1 MKLRSFFNRPAT
13 SALIAAIISL
23 LAWGAMAWGLSEPG
37 ALVATEV
44 TPRGIA
50 IGAALLPALIMP
62 VLTLNF
68 LWAAQ
73 KVRAAKRGENVI
85 GRWIVSATE
94 LAAFAANNAARN
106 ALGPV
111 YHNEWKPPRKPP
123 AEGIEIIFVPDGVVV
138 GSAFY
143 SLVTTGPFRFTGVQE
158 LSREPASSRVWHN
171 NLCYQH
177 YCRPQRFQRAALT
190 GLAAGPGR
198 ARPRPGAFPTRRQS
212 GGDRQS
218 GLLPSAYSH
227 RPDRCGGLCDLHR
240 WGNLD
245 CRTGAGERR
254 PGNGDSCG
262 GAGWVRRAGCRH
274 GAGARPDFLE
284 AAAAAIPG
292 LEIVKRV

>member
-68 LWAAQ
+68 LWAAR
-73 KVRAAKRGENVI
+73 KVRAARRGENVI

-158 LSREPASSRVWHN
+158 LRENPPAVEFGITTFVISTTAGRNVFSALRLPVSLLARGELGRVFEHFRRVAN
-171 NLCYQH
+171 REVIVNRDFYRL
-177 YCRPQRFQRAALT
+177 RIRIGLIVAAACAIFT
-190 GLAAGPGR
+190 AGVTWIAGQ
-198 ARPRPGAFPTRRQS
+198 AR
-212 GGDRQS
+212 
-218 GLLPSAYSH
+218 
-227 RPDRCGGLCDLHR
+227 
-240 WGNLD
+240 
-245 CRTGAGERR
+245 E
-254 PGNGDSCG
+254 NGDPET
-262 GAGWVRRAGCRH
+262 ATLAEALAGC
-274 GAGARPDFLE
+274 GVLV
-284 AAAAAIPG
+284 AATALVLALISWKLQQRQYRG
-292 LEIVKRV
+292 